1 MIHPQP
7 FENDSSL
14 NDVYYKE
21 QKTGFLCGKVTKA
34 IISFCVALSCGRA
47 LLEYNIYM
55 IIIEVNWGATK
66 SRGIYDVNGI

>member
-1 MIHPQP
+1 MIPIIGSKKRVFYVERSQ
-7 FENDSSL
+7 E
-14 NDVYYKE
+14 
-21 QKTGFLCGKVTKA
+21 A
-34 IISFCVALSCGRA
+34 IMSFCVALSCGRA

>member
-1 MIHPQP
+1 MFMSIIGSRKRVFYVERSQ
-7 FENDSSL
+7 
-14 NDVYYKE
+14 
-21 QKTGFLCGKVTKA
+21 KA